1 MRTFKIK
8 FITASGQL
16 KEEPILGKSLKDAR
30 LKILEKHTASVIIKV
45 EKVSSLMP
53 SLNKFL
59 QPKIEKKDVMQFTA
73 HLQSLSQAGIS
84 IVECLKIIENIV
96 HKKSLKQLINQ
107 LTSKLI
113 QGQSFSKSLN
123 ELPEL
128 YTEEFIALISAGEKV
143 GKLDEI
149 LKTLYQLLQWDEELS
164 KKVQKAFR
172 YPLIVMGVGFTA
184 MIGVFTFIIPKFAV
198 FFTSNKVD
206 LPILTKTLLSISNF
220 LVDNKLILFIA
231 LLGIIQGLFLASK
244 NKKMKSKIDLI
255 LVKTPLF
262 GEMYKNLIV
271 SKSMKIFAILYENG
285 IPILDS
291 LKIIQTLS
299 KNEVFQ
305 QDIAESY
312 SNIKQGLSLGKA
324 SNLTFFFSGLAAQ
337 MITVGE
343 NSGNLGSMLEK
354 TSQLYRDLVENVL
367 ERIFT
372 YIEPILIGI
381 IGMLVLVLALGIFTP
396 MLNMM
401 SVMSQG

>member
-337 MITVGE
+337 MITVG
-343 NSGNLGSMLEK
+343 NI
-354 TSQLYRDLVENVL
+354 VE
-367 ERIFT
+367 I
-372 YIEPILIGI
+372 
-381 IGMLVLVLALGIFTP
+381 
-396 MLNMM
+396 
-401 SVMSQG
+401 